1 MKQKFYHLVGKAV
14 DANGLE
20 HIVTIVGEYTKGTEE
35 FPEIANVGVERK
47 ENNMVDGLLIFP
59 NKRKVRRLRYAYSI
73 CHTDDLSRYD
83 EELGVELAKRRIKN
97 NPLGELETTFKTSL
111 CDDQIKLILFGE
123 LKHIMDNVDKFI
135 EKL

>member
-1 MKQKFYHLVGKAV
+1 MKQKFYHLVGKAI
-14 DANGLE
+14 DSNGLE

-35 FPEIANVGVERK
+35 FTEVANVGVERK
-47 ENNMVDGLLIFP
+47 ENNMVDGLLLFP

-73 CHTDDLSRYD
+73 CHTDDLNRYD

-111 CDDQIKLILFGE
+111 CDGQIKLILFGE